1 MVKPTNS
8 VSEPESEII
17 KKIAAEKECFISVLV
32 KFAETD
38 TPLYLPVDLVAGIL
52 SDAAAAAE
60 QAKCL

>member
-17 KKIAAEKECFISVLV
+17 KKIAAEKECFISVVV

-38 TPLYLPVDLVAGIL
+38 TLL
-52 SDAAAAAE
+52 
-60 QAKCL
+60 

>member
-17 KKIAAEKECFISVLV
+17 KKIAAEREYFISVLV

-38 TPLYLPVDLVAGIL
+38 TLLYLPGRFRRRYI
-52 SDAAAAAE
+52 E
-60 QAKCL
+60 RCGGGN

>member
-38 TPLYLPVDLVAGIL
+38 TLFVSAGRFGRRYIERCGGG
-52 SDAAAAAE
+52 S
-60 QAKCL
+60 